1 MSLSEVL
8 EVENLQDQSIK
19 MLQHH
24 IGSGKSILQQ
34 GWQHP

>member
-1 MSLSEVL
+1 MSLTEVL

-24 IGSGKSILQQ
+24 IGSGSK
-34 GWQHP
+34 